1 MIIHIQF
8 ILWDHRFIF
17 YRNLLTNKPM
27 ITKVCPN
34 NFLNSFCPNLGIA
47 CQYFLLRL
55 DAIHSL
61 KLRTDE
67 EFQAVTKDLTSS
79 SKFSGSLSR
88 PIVFIFNVGDD

>member
-1 MIIHIQF
+1 
-8 ILWDHRFIF
+8 
-17 YRNLLTNKPM
+17 M

-79 SKFSGSLSR
+79 SKFSGSCVLTSQTLSR
-88 PIVFIFNVGDD
+88 QLHQALGQWLQGIQD